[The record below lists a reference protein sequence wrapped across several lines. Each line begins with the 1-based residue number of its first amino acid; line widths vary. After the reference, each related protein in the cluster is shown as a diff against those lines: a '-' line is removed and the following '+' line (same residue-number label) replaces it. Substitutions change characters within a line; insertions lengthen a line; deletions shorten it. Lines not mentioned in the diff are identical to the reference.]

1 MKLLFK
7 FILFFF
13 YFRSLPFCFIDPDI
27 KEYFNQDYIKEIE
40 EYFNSNCAKSEIF
53 YLFQVNENLIEF
65 VQSFENIINGKTH
78 SEDIKFTIYRSTNK
92 LKCQIEDEKTNKN
105 ILKENVYLD
114 IIIENSFFSEYLLCV
129 DNPNDNP
136 EKIFENNK
144 LMYKDKSYIKI
155 PECCQPMLFKLK
167 VKDIDQATKATS
179 YKEICFF
186 CSSPNPLY
194 LEPLYSNDKNNK
206 FYNGNIS
213 MFNSEKIIEFHLID
227 PLITI
232 ENFEYTENH
241 KNDKERKENEDP
253 DDDNFEENDYKNRF
267 YYDDDDKW
275 QKAEI
280 IYEYLFKDCLNLE
293 KISFDKSNFNTY
305 MRFCS
310 NNIFQGCKKLEDL
323 GISNIVFTNFHF
335 FRGFEN
341 LKSLK
346 LYYENSGHQY
356 SFANCKNLEEIKFVD
371 LSGTEKVI
379 DEMKLSNAGFKNC
392 PNLSYIGAKKIVIDS
407 KWGNTS
413 IFENCKKLKI
423 PDVVV
428 LLHKNVNLEYT
439 NLKNIFKGLDPDLNK
454 EVKLEFKYVDDS
466 SKIRYNLDFNTIFNG
481 CDSKK
486 NIEITTPDGQKQ
498 ILKDVQNNDKID
510 EFLLNPVRYNKYRT
524 FYQKITKEQ
533 LVQYNYL
540 ENIDIDDEN
549 IRNSILNNTYTD
561 IINNINQDIKKDLD
575 KDIPKPNPC
584 CLCCGKC
591 FTNCCCCKSK
601 T

>member
-7 FILFFF
+7 FFLFLF

-27 KEYFNQDYIKEIE
+27 EQYFNEEYIKEIK
-40 EYFNSNCAKSEIF
+40 EYYIKNCKELEIF
-53 YLFQVNENLIEF
+53 YLFQVNENPIKFE
-65 VQSFENIINGKTH
+65 QPFENIINGKKH
-78 SEDIKFTIYRSTNK
+78 VENIEFTTYRSTNQ
-92 LKCQIEDEKTNKN
+92 LKCQIEDEKTKKN

-114 IIIENSFFSEYLLCV
+114 IIINNNFFPEYLLYV

-136 EKIFENNK
+136 EKIWKNNK
-144 LMYKDKSYIKI
+144 LMYKDKSYINI
-155 PECCQPMLFKLK
+155 PDCYHPMLFKLK
-167 VKDIDQATKATS
+167 VKDIDPTTKAIS

-194 LEPLYSNDKNNK
+194 LNHLYSNDKNNK

-232 ENFEYTENH
+232 ENFEYTEIH
-241 KNDKERKENEDP
+241 KNDKERKENKDP
-253 DDDNFEENDYKNRF
+253 DDDNFEENDDKNRF

-310 NNIFQGCKKLEDL
+310 NNIFKECINLKDL
-323 GISNIVFTNFHF
+323 GISNIVFTNFHYVRNF
-335 FRGFEN
+335 KY
-341 LKSLK
+341 LKTLK
-346 LYYENSGHQY
+346 LNKDNVDHQY
-356 SFANCKNLEEIKFVD
+356 SFANCEKLEKIIFANYNGVEE
-371 LSGTEKVI
+371 LI
-379 DEMKLSNAGFKNC
+379 DEMKMSNAGFKNC
-392 PNLSYIGAKKIVIDS
+392 PNLSYIGAKKIIIDS

-423 PDVVV
+423 SDVVV
-428 LLHKNVNLEYT
+428 LLHKNVNLEYP
-439 NLKNIFKGLDPDLNK
+439 NLKNIFKGLDPNLNK

-466 SKIRYNLDFNTIFNG
+466 SKIRYNLDFNMIFNG

-486 NIEITTPDGQKQ
+486 NISIEDKNGNKITLED
-498 ILKDVQNNDKID
+498 LQNSDKID
-510 EFLLNPVRYNKYRT
+510 EFLLNPVRYKKHRE
-524 FYQKITKEQ
+524 FYQKCSKEQ
-533 LVQYNYL
+533 LVQYNYFEGINL
-540 ENIDIDDEN
+540 DNEE
-549 IRNSILNNTYTD
+549 IRNKILNNTYN
-561 IINNINQDIKKDLD
+561 INNNLPNIDSNLD
-575 KDIPKPNPC
+575 KDIQKPNTC

-591 FTNCCCCKSK
+591 FTNCCCCKRNV
-601 T
+601 